1 MHGRNEYP
9 AKSFLWAVRSLLEG
23 PLLHACH
30 GAAAIRRQ
38 ATPDVA
44 WMLQQPSIT
53 PGSRGRTGPVH
64 RRGPP
69 ARRVEDARYPDSQVP
84 DPTASQPEPPHEL
97 SELARQR
104 SAARAAR
111 RWQEADRLRERI
123 EAAGWRPVDSG
134 TRSVLVPIHPP
145 DVIDAGIIR
154 YGSSGRVPS
163 RLHEPDGTDLSV
175 IVIVDLEAPPTGGA
189 GPGGS
194 APPGSHIALAAP
206 AAPAALAALAALA
219 ATIDRLPPGSQA
231 VAVLNA
237 ERSVSP
243 ALLEEAFSGPGA
255 GIERIWS
262 SSRLP
267 VGCTLEM
274 GLRRC
279 VGATVAWLPDDMLRT
294 GVSVAPLHRAL
305 DDPAVAVVGSRGLQ
319 TRDLCHF
326 EPAPA
331 GRVDALGRGALA
343 FRRAE
348 AAQRV
353 PVDEAFLTA
362 DGLSIWWSLRLRD
375 RGDAAPGHALCLEV
389 PQAGI
394 EAPVGPW
401 PPPER
406 DRSARRDAYR
416 LLGHFGQRK
425 DLLLRA

>member
-1 MHGRNEYP
+1 MHARHC
-9 AKSFLWAVRSLLEG
+9 V
-23 PLLHACH
+23 
-30 GAAAIRRQ
+30 AAIRGQ
-38 ATPDVA
+38 TTPDVA
-44 WMLQQPSIT
+44 WM
-53 PGSRGRTGPVH
+53 
-64 RRGPP
+64 RRQSPRADGDP
-69 ARRVEDARYPDSQVP
+69 RYPDAPVP
-84 DPTASQPEPPHEL
+84 DPTASQPQAPHEL

-111 RWQEADRLRERI
+111 RWEEADRLRERI

-145 DVIDAGIIR
+145 DVIDAGIVR

-175 IVIVDLEAPPTGGA
+175 IVVVDLEAPPTGEA
-189 GPGGS
+189 SPGDSTPPGTHS
-194 APPGSHIALAAP
+194 APAP
-206 AAPAALAALAALA
+206 RSAQAPLAALSALT
-219 ATIDRLPPGSQA
+219 ATIDRLPAGRQV

-243 ALLEEAFSGPGA
+243 AHFEEAFSGSAA
-255 GIERIWS
+255 GIERIWT

-279 VGATVAWLPDDMLRT
+279 VGATVAWLPDDMLRAGT
-294 GVSVAPLHRAL
+294 AVAPWFQAL
-305 DDPAVAVVGSRGLQ
+305 DDRAVAVVGSRGLQ
-319 TRDLCHF
+319 TRDLRHF

-331 GRVDALGRGALA
+331 GRVDALGRGVLA

-348 AAQRV
+348 AALRV

-362 DGLSIWWSLRLRD
+362 EGLSIWWSLRLRE
-375 RGDAAPGHALCLEV
+375 RGDAAPGHALCLNV
-389 PQAGI
+389 PQAGTAVTR
-394 EAPVGPW
+394 ERW

-406 DRSARRDAYR
+406 DRAARRDAYR
-416 LLGHFGQRK
+416 LLDRFGQRME
-425 DLLLRA
+425 LLLRA